1 MRRGSKDR
9 GQLILFE
16 AHQDVS
22 LTPRD
27 GRSDV
32 VKGPEPG
39 WELDWWLRCRD
50 GSPWAA
56 SSTTKS
62 RLGSTSTRSRFQVC
76 ICSDGDRSRMAMLVY
91 LWLVCIMLSVVYLHG
106 TYPPSR
112 LWGLSEVQNLA
123 KRDRP
128 SILWG
133 ERDKRDGNL
142 GSACRCRPSDAGR
155 VYLTSH
161 QVRWPARKPAG
172 IHGCRCE
179 QVGSLSEREGWMDS
193 VREKG
198 WSLAPL
204 WPTWVGRAGW
214 SQ

>member
-1 MRRGSKDR
+1 MSSKGQSLAGNWIGGCGVEMGPLGPRRRPQRAGWAR
-9 GQLILFE
+9 
-16 AHQDVS
+16 
-22 LTPRD
+22 PRPD
-27 GRSDV
+27 
-32 VKGPEPG
+32 PG
-39 WELDWWLRCRD
+39 
-50 GSPWAA
+50 
-56 SSTTKS
+56 
-62 RLGSTSTRSRFQVC
+62 SRFASALTATGLGWPC
-76 ICSDGDRSRMAMLVY
+76 SSICGF
-91 LWLVCIMLSVVYLHG
+91 VCIMLSVVYLHG

-133 ERDKRDGNL
+133 KRDKRDGNL

-161 QVRWPARKPAG
+161 QVRWPARKHAG
-172 IHGCRCE
+172 IQGCRCE

-193 VREKG
+193 VREKC